1 MGIARGRLAAAL
13 LLGLAVL
20 AAQADAQPGVKTA
33 RIGYAWLGPAG
44 SDTPALDG
52 LKRGLAELGYIEGR
66 NLVIEYRYADG
77 RPERLPIIL
86 AALVAL
92 KVDLL
97 VTPGTIVTRAAQQAT
112 TAVPIVSTSTDPVGS
127 GFAKSLARPGG
138 NITGLSLATGDDFN
152 GKWLELIK
160 ELEPRVKRIA
170 YLWDPGSASS
180 VEELASLKRL
190 APRLRVEIEA
200 FGVREAGEL
209 GAALEAIRAS
219 RAGALLVDDDP
230 LLLAARGRIV
240 AFAARHRLLT
250 VYEIREFVDA
260 GGLISYGPSIVDIHR
275 RAAGYVD
282 RILKGAKPADMPI
295 EQPTIFELVL
305 NLKTAKAMGL
315 TIPPSLSGRID
326 QVIK

>member
-33 RIGYAWLGPAG
+33 RIGYVWLGPTG
-44 SDTPALDG
+44 SDRPALDG

-66 NLVIEYRYADG
+66 NLAIEYRYADG

-112 TAVPIVSTSTDPVGS
+112 TSVPIVSTSTDPVGS

-160 ELEPRVKRIA
+160 ELKPRVKRIA

-180 VEELASLKRL
+180 VQELASLKRL

-209 GAALEAIRAS
+209 DAALEAIRAS

-240 AFAARHRLLT
+240 AFAARHRLLA

-260 GGLISYGPSIVDIHR
+260 GGLISYGPSIADVHR
-275 RAAGYVD
+275 RAAGYAD

>member
-1 MGIARGRLAAAL
+1 MGLARGRLAAAL
-13 LLGLAVL
+13 LLGLTVI
-20 AAQADAQPGVKTA
+20 AAPAEPQPGAKTA
-33 RIGYAWLGPAG
+33 RIGYVWLGPGG
-44 SDTPALDG
+44 SDTTALDG
-52 LKRGLAELGYIEGR
+52 LKRGLAELGYIEGK
-66 NLVIEYRYADG
+66 NLVLEYRYADG

-97 VTPGTIVTRAAQQAT
+97 VTPGTIVTRAAQQTT
-112 TAVPIVSTSTDPVGS
+112 TAMPIVSTSTDPVGS
-127 GFAKSLARPGG
+127 GFAKTLAHPGG

-160 ELEPRVKRIA
+160 ELAPKVKRIA
-170 YLWDPGSASS
+170 YLWNPGSASS

-190 APRLRVEIEA
+190 APKLRVEIEA
-200 FGVREAGEL
+200 FGVREASQL

-219 RAGALLVDDDP
+219 RAGALIVDDDP
-230 LLLAARGRIV
+230 LLLAARARIV
-240 AFAARHRLLT
+240 AFAARRRLPA
-250 VYEIREFVDA
+250 VYEIREFVDS
-260 GGLISYGPSIVDIHR
+260 GGLISYGPSIADIHR
-275 RAAGYVD
+275 RAAGYAD

>member
-13 LLGLAVL
+13 LLGLAVF
-20 AAQADAQPGVKTA
+20 AAPADAQPQAKTA

-44 SDTPALDG
+44 SDTAALDG

-77 RPERLPIIL
+77 RPERLPIVL
-86 AALVAL
+86 AALVTL

-112 TAVPIVSTSTDPVGS
+112 TAMPIVSTSTDPVGS

-152 GKWLELIK
+152 GKWLDLIK
-160 ELEPRVKRIA
+160 ELEPKVKRIA
-170 YLWDPGSASS
+170 YLWNPGSASS

-200 FGVREAGEL
+200 FGVGEADQL

-230 LLLAARGRIV
+230 LLFAARARIV
-240 AFAARHRLLT
+240 AFAARHRLLA

-260 GGLISYGPSIVDIHR
+260 GGLISYGPSIADIHR
-275 RAAGYVD
+275 RAAGYAD

-295 EQPTIFELVL
+295 EQPTTFELVL

-315 TIPPSLSGRID
+315 TIPPSLGSRVD

>member
-1 MGIARGRLAAAL
+1 MGLARGRLAAAL
-13 LLGLAVL
+13 LLGLTVI
-20 AAQADAQPGVKTA
+20 AAPAEPQPGAKTA
-33 RIGYAWLGPAG
+33 RIGYVWLGPGGAY
-44 SDTPALDG
+44 TTALDG

-66 NLVIEYRYADG
+66 NLAIEYRYADG

-97 VTPGTIVTRAAQQAT
+97 LTPGTIVTRAAQQAT

-170 YLWDPGSASS
+170 YLWDPG
-180 VEELASLKRL
+180 
-190 APRLRVEIEA
+190 
-200 FGVREAGEL
+200 
-209 GAALEAIRAS
+209 
-219 RAGALLVDDDP
+219 
-230 LLLAARGRIV
+230 
-240 AFAARHRLLT
+240 
-250 VYEIREFVDA
+250 
-260 GGLISYGPSIVDIHR
+260 GLISYGPSIADVHR
-275 RAAGYVD
+275 RAAVYAA

>member
-1 MGIARGRLAAAL
+1 MCLARGRLAAAL
-13 LLGLAVL
+13 LLGLTVF
-20 AAQADAQPGVKTA
+20 AARADAQPQAKTA
-33 RIGYAWLGPAG
+33 RIGYVWLGPAG
-44 SDTPALDG
+44 SDTTTLDG
-52 LKRGLAELGYIEGR
+52 LKRGLAELGYIDGR
-66 NLVIEYRYADG
+66 NLSIEYRYADG

-112 TAVPIVSTSTDPVGS
+112 TTMPIVSTSTDPVSS

-152 GKWLELIK
+152 GKWLELVK

-170 YLWDPGSASS
+170 YLWNPGSASS

-190 APRLRVEIEA
+190 APKLRVEIEA
-200 FGVREAGEL
+200 FGVREAGQL
-209 GAALEAIRAS
+209 GATLEAIRAG

-230 LLLAARGRIV
+230 LLLVARARIV
-240 AFAARHRLLT
+240 AFAARHRLPA

-260 GGLISYGPSIVDIHR
+260 GGLVSYGPSIADIHR
-275 RAAGYVD
+275 RAAGYAD

-295 EQPTIFELVL
+295 EQPTTFEMVV

-315 TIPPSLSGRID
+315 TIPPSLHGRID

>member
-13 LLGLAVL
+13 LLGVAVL

-160 ELEPRVKRIA
+160 ELVPKVKRIA
-170 YLWDPGSASS
+170 YLWNPGSASS
-180 VEELASLKRL
+180 VEELASLNRL
-190 APRLRVEIEA
+190 APRLRVKIEA
-200 FGVREAGEL
+200 FGVREAGQL
-209 GAALEAIRAS
+209 AAALEAIRAS
-219 RAGALLVDDDP
+219 RAGALIVDDDP
-230 LLLAARGRIV
+230 LLLSARSRIV
-240 AFAARHRLLT
+240 AFAARHRLLA

-295 EQPTIFELVL
+295 EQPTIFEMVL

-315 TIPPSLSGRID
+315 AIPPSLGGRID

>member
-33 RIGYAWLGPAG
+33 RIGYVWLGPTG

-160 ELEPRVKRIA
+160 ELKPRVKRIA

-219 RAGALLVDDDP
+219 GAGALLVDDDP

-240 AFAARHRLLT
+240 AFAARHRLLA

-260 GGLISYGPSIVDIHR
+260 GGLISYGPSIADIHR
-275 RAAGYVD
+275 RVAGYAD

>member
-33 RIGYAWLGPAG
+33 RIGYAWLGPTG
-44 SDTPALDG
+44 SDTPVLDG

-112 TAVPIVSTSTDPVGS
+112 TAVPIVSTSTDPVAS

-160 ELEPRVKRIA
+160 ELKPRVKRIA

-190 APRLRVEIEA
+190 APRFRVEIEA

-219 RAGALLVDDDP
+219 GAGALLVDDDP

-240 AFAARHRLLT
+240 AFAARHRLLA

-260 GGLISYGPSIVDIHR
+260 GGLVSYGPSIADIHR
-275 RAAGYVD
+275 RAAGYAD